1 MNPEL
6 ARLIAGQVCLHACM
20 TGMRM
25 AGPLLALREGH
36 TELAVGLLLA
46 MFALSQVFLALPAG
60 RYADRH
66 GLKRPVGWSVLV
78 GSAGAGLAVLWPIFP
93 VLCLSALLTGAA
105 SGAAVIALQRHV
117 GRRATGMTELKQVFS
132 WLAIGPAISNFIGP
146 FFAGLLIDF
155 AGFRAAFFM
164 LAMLPLLAWWWV
176 RQVQELPV
184 LVVDAEQPRRSA
196 WDLLKLPMFRRM
208 LWINWVMASCW
219 DVHTFVVPLM
229 GHEQNLSAS
238 AIGSILGGFAI
249 AATLIRMSLP
259 FIAARLQE
267 WQVITSAMASTAVLL
282 GVYPLLQ
289 TPLAMGVCSVLLG
302 LSLGAVQPMVMSTL
316 HQITPAERHGE
327 ALGLRL
333 MGINISSVVMPMLFG
348 AAGAVIGIGGVFWCV
363 AVFVGA
369 GTRSA
374 YLLRVHKKNE

>member
-6 ARLIAGQVCLHACM
+6 ARLIAGQICLHACM

-36 TELAVGLLLA
+36 TELAVGMLLA
-46 MFALSQVFLALPAG
+46 MFALTQVFLALPAG

-78 GSAGAGLAVLWPIFP
+78 GSLGTGLAVLWPTFP
-93 VLCLSALLTGAA
+93 MLCISALLTGGA

-117 GRRATGMTELKQVFS
+117 GRRASGMTELKQAFS

-146 FFAGLLIDF
+146 FFAGLLIDH
-155 AGFRAAFFM
+155 AGFRSAFFM

-176 RQVQELPV
+176 RQVHELPA
-184 LVVDAEQPRRSA
+184 LVVDPEQPRRSA

-249 AATLIRMSLP
+249 AAALIRVALP
-259 FIAARLQE
+259 GLVHRVHE
-267 WQVITSAMASTAVLL
+267 WQVISGSMVITGILL
-282 GVYPLLQ
+282 VAYPFGKGAW
-289 TPLAMGVCSVLLG
+289 AMGACSVLLG
-302 LSLGAVQPMVMSTL
+302 FSLGVIQPMLMSML
-316 HQITPAERHGE
+316 HQITPHQRHGE
-327 ALGLRL
+327 AIGLRL
-333 MGINISSVVMPMLFG
+333 MAINASSVAMPMLFG
-348 AAGAVIGIGGVFWCV
+348 VAGAFLGSAGVFWSV
-363 AVFVGA
+363 AAWVVVSTRTALRLKIGGA
-369 GTRSA
+369 D
-374 YLLRVHKKNE
+374 

>member
-6 ARLIAGQVCLHACM
+6 ARLIAGQICLHACM

-36 TELAVGLLLA
+36 TELAVGMLLA
-46 MFALSQVFLALPAG
+46 MFALTQVFLALPAG

-78 GSAGAGLAVLWPIFP
+78 GSLGTGLAVLWPTFP
-93 VLCLSALLTGAA
+93 MLCISALLTGGA

-117 GRRATGMTELKQVFS
+117 GRRASGMTELKQAFS

-146 FFAGLLIDF
+146 FFAGLLIDH
-155 AGFRAAFFM
+155 AGFRSAFFM

-176 RQVQELPV
+176 RQVHELPAM
-184 LVVDAEQPRRSA
+184 VVDPEQPRRSA

-249 AATLIRMSLP
+249 AAALIRVALP
-259 FIAARLQE
+259 GLVHRVHE
-267 WQVITSAMASTAVLL
+267 WQVISGSMVITGILL
-282 GVYPLLQ
+282 VAYPFGKGAW
-289 TPLAMGVCSVLLG
+289 AMGACSVLLG
-302 LSLGAVQPMVMSTL
+302 FSLGVIQPMLMSML
-316 HQITPAERHGE
+316 HQITPHERHGE
-327 ALGLRL
+327 AIGLRL
-333 MGINISSVVMPMLFG
+333 MAINASSVAMPMLFG
-348 AAGAVIGIGGVFWCV
+348 VAGAFLGSAGVFWSV
-363 AVFVGA
+363 AAWVVVSTRTALRLKIGGA
-369 GTRSA
+369 D
-374 YLLRVHKKNE
+374 

>member
-176 RQVQELPV
+176 RQVQELPA
-184 LVVDAEQPRRSA
+184 LAVDAEQPRRSA
-196 WDLLKLPMFRRM
+196 WDLLELPLFRRM

-249 AATLIRMSLP
+249 AAALIRVVLP
-259 FIAARLQE
+259 GLVHRVQE
-267 WQVITSAMASTAVLL
+267 WQVISGSMVITVFLL
-282 GVYPLLQ
+282 AVYPLAQ
-289 TPLAMGVCSVLLG
+289 GAGMMGFCSVLLG
-302 LSLGAVQPMVMSTL
+302 FSLGVIQPMLMSML
-316 HQITPAERHGE
+316 HQITPHERHGE
-327 ALGLRL
+327 AIGLRL
-333 MGINISSVVMPMLFG
+333 MAINASSVAMPMLFG
-348 AAGAVIGIGGVFWCV
+348 VAGAFLGSAGVFWSVATWV
-363 AVFVGA
+363 AVS
-369 GTRSA
+369 TRTA
-374 YLLRVHKKNE
+374 LRLKIGPA

>member
-6 ARLIAGQVCLHACM
+6 ARLIAGQICLHACM

-36 TELAVGLLLA
+36 TELAVGMLLA
-46 MFALSQVFLALPAG
+46 MFALTQVFLALPAG

-78 GSAGAGLAVLWPIFP
+78 GSLGTGLAVLWPTFP
-93 VLCLSALLTGAA
+93 MLCISALLTGGA

-117 GRRATGMTELKQVFS
+117 GRRASGMTELKQAFS

-146 FFAGLLIDF
+146 FFAGLLIDH
-155 AGFRAAFFM
+155 AGFRSAFFM

-176 RQVQELPV
+176 RQVHELPA
-184 LVVDAEQPRRSA
+184 LVVDPELPRRSA

-249 AATLIRMSLP
+249 AAALIRVALP
-259 FIAARLQE
+259 GLVHRVHE
-267 WQVITSAMASTAVLL
+267 WQVISGSMVITGILL
-282 GVYPLLQ
+282 VAYPFGKGAW
-289 TPLAMGVCSVLLG
+289 AMGACSVLLG
-302 LSLGAVQPMVMSTL
+302 FSLGVIQPMLMSML
-316 HQITPAERHGE
+316 HQITPHERHGE
-327 ALGLRL
+327 AIGLRL
-333 MGINISSVVMPMLFG
+333 MAINASSVAMPMLFG
-348 AAGAVIGIGGVFWCV
+348 VAGAFLGSAGVFWSV
-363 AVFVGA
+363 AAWVVVSTRTALRLKIGGA
-369 GTRSA
+369 D
-374 YLLRVHKKNE
+374 

>member
-6 ARLIAGQVCLHACM
+6 ARLIAGQICLHACM

-36 TELAVGLLLA
+36 TELAVGMLLA
-46 MFALSQVFLALPAG
+46 MFALTQVFLALPAG

-78 GSAGAGLAVLWPIFP
+78 GSLGTGLAVLWPTFP
-93 VLCLSALLTGAA
+93 MLCISALLTGGA

-117 GRRATGMTELKQVFS
+117 GRRASGLTELKQAFS

-146 FFAGLLIDF
+146 FFAGLLIDH
-155 AGFRAAFFM
+155 AGFRSAFFM

-176 RQVQELPV
+176 RQVHELPA
-184 LVVDAEQPRRSA
+184 LVVDPELPRRSA

-249 AATLIRMSLP
+249 AAALIRVALP
-259 FIAARLQE
+259 GLVHRVHE
-267 WQVITSAMASTAVLL
+267 WQVISGSMVITGILL
-282 GVYPLLQ
+282 VAYPFGKGAW
-289 TPLAMGVCSVLLG
+289 AMGACSVLLG
-302 LSLGAVQPMVMSTL
+302 FSLGVIQPMLMSML
-316 HQITPAERHGE
+316 HQITPHERHGE
-327 ALGLRL
+327 AIGLRL
-333 MGINISSVVMPMLFG
+333 MAINASSVAMPMLFG
-348 AAGAVIGIGGVFWCV
+348 VAGAFLGSAGVFWSV
-363 AVFVGA
+363 AAWVVVSTRTALRLKIGGA
-369 GTRSA
+369 D
-374 YLLRVHKKNE
+374 

>member
-6 ARLIAGQVCLHACM
+6 ARLIAGQICLHACM

-36 TELAVGLLLA
+36 TELAVGMLLA
-46 MFALSQVFLALPAG
+46 MFARTQVFLALPAG

-78 GSAGAGLAVLWPIFP
+78 GSLGTGLAVLWPTFP
-93 VLCLSALLTGAA
+93 MLCISALLTGGA

-117 GRRATGMTELKQVFS
+117 GRRASGMTELKQAFS

-146 FFAGLLIDF
+146 FFAGLLIDH
-155 AGFRAAFFM
+155 AGFRSAFFM

-176 RQVQELPV
+176 RQVHELPA
-184 LVVDAEQPRRSA
+184 LVVDPEQPRRSA

-249 AATLIRMSLP
+249 AAALIRVALP
-259 FIAARLQE
+259 GLVHRVHE
-267 WQVITSAMASTAVLL
+267 WQVISGSMVITGILL
-282 GVYPLLQ
+282 VAYPFGKGAW
-289 TPLAMGVCSVLLG
+289 AMGACSVLLG
-302 LSLGAVQPMVMSTL
+302 FSLGVIQPMLMSML
-316 HQITPAERHGE
+316 HQITPHERHGE
-327 ALGLRL
+327 AIGLRL
-333 MGINISSVVMPMLFG
+333 MAINASSVAMPMLFG
-348 AAGAVIGIGGVFWCV
+348 VAGAFLGSAGVFWSV
-363 AVFVGA
+363 AAWVVVSTRTALRLKIGGA
-369 GTRSA
+369 D
-374 YLLRVHKKNE
+374 

>member
-6 ARLIAGQVCLHACM
+6 ARLIAGQICLHACM

-36 TELAVGLLLA
+36 TELAVGMLLA
-46 MFALSQVFLALPAG
+46 MFALTQVFLALPAG

-78 GSAGAGLAVLWPIFP
+78 GSLGTGLAVLWPTFP
-93 VLCLSALLTGAA
+93 MLCISALLTGGA

-117 GRRATGMTELKQVFS
+117 GRRASGMTELKQAFS

-146 FFAGLLIDF
+146 FFAGLLIDH
-155 AGFRAAFFM
+155 AGFRSAFFM

-176 RQVQELPV
+176 RQVHELPA
-184 LVVDAEQPRRSA
+184 LVVDPEQPRRSA

-249 AATLIRMSLP
+249 AAALIRVALP
-259 FIAARLQE
+259 GLVHRVHE
-267 WQVITSAMASTAVLL
+267 WQVISGSMVITGILL
-282 GVYPLLQ
+282 VAYPFGKGAW
-289 TPLAMGVCSVLLG
+289 AMGACSVLLG
-302 LSLGAVQPMVMSTL
+302 FSLGVIQPMLMSML
-316 HQITPAERHGE
+316 HQITPHERHGE
-327 ALGLRL
+327 AIGLRL
-333 MGINISSVVMPMLFG
+333 MAINASSVAMPMLFG
-348 AAGAVIGIGGVFWCV
+348 VAGAFLGSAGVYWSVAAWVVVSTRTALRLKIGG
-363 AVFVGA
+363 AD
-369 GTRSA
+369 
-374 YLLRVHKKNE
+374 